1 MAPLFFT
8 PTDPGMETDPL
19 SLSPFFF
26 FSSGFR
32 KLLEGKSNILSW

>member
-1 MAPLFFT
+1 MTFLFSHQLT
-8 PTDPGMETDPL
+8 PAWKPIR
-19 SLSPFFF
+19 F